1 MSQLLLRKELDESQR
16 ASVPLK
22 AQKNTLL
29 ISHGRPP
36 WYGPDGK
43 CISDAFVIGVGG
55 GSASGKVVANSKIL
69 SNVYSVGSSD
79 SCCAANSES
88 LGLDSDG
95 PYPLTSQR
103 TLSLSFDWIVTGFT
117 IQDSFY
123 KYHSPKE
130 IELAFES
137 KFDFD
142 HPDAIDMP
150 MFASCLADLKA
161 CRQTNIPVYSFAEH
175 QRLQETKYAY
185 GATVIIGPSFSPVDS
200 SISNDQSTAEGIMA
214 LHDPALRSLYD
225 LKVFVQ
231 CDSDLMLARRI
242 TRDVKERGRSL
253 EGILEQYLRYVKPSY
268 DNFVRPTAAF
278 ADIIVPGQNNSVAIE
293 LISTHT
299 RRQLQERSNSFRPK
313 MVTSSL
319 HAPSLVNEPLENDPN
334 LMILPSTP
342 QLEGI
347 FTILRSKDT
356 NNQDFI
362 FFTDRLSTLLVE
374 HALQFLPY
382 APLTVTTPLGVKS
395 HGKKLISKYLC
406 GVSILRSGSALE
418 RGFRRVI
425 NNVPVGTLLIQ
436 SNSMDGEPLLLHLK
450 LPVSV
455 RHRSSAEETWVILLD
470 AQIGTGA
477 AAFMSIRILLE
488 HGVKQD
494 HIIFVTFLVA
504 RTGGITTLRRAFPH
518 VRIVCGTVDN
528 EMREG
533 WLEGDRGEG
542 NEDGVGRKIWVMNP
556 GMGQIGDRYYL

>member
-1 MSQLLLRKELDESQR
+1 MPRAVQSAEGAGGSEGDTFLWPSMSQLLLREELDESQR

-55 GSASGKVVANSKIL
+55 GSASGKTHVARQIVKALGSIPTVLIL
-69 SNVYSVGSSD
+69 S
-79 SCCAANSES
+79 
-88 LGLDSDG
+88 
-95 PYPLTSQR
+95 
-103 TLSLSFDWIVTGFT
+103 
-117 IQDSFY
+117 QDSFY
-123 KYHSPKE
+123 KYHSPEE

-185 GATVIIGPSFSPVDS
+185 GATVII
-200 SISNDQSTAEGIMA
+200 AEGIMA

-425 NNVPVGTLLIQ
+425 NDVPVGTLLIQ

-470 AQIGTGA
+470 AQVQLQPIVYHAISNISMLQIGTGA

-518 VRIVCGTVDN
+518 VRIVCGIVDN

>member
-1 MSQLLLRKELDESQR
+1 MSEQLLLREELGDSEHLRNLCLSYSNL
-16 ASVPLK
+16 AS
-22 AQKNTLL
+22 
-29 ISHGRPP
+29 R
-36 WYGPDGK
+36 YGPNGK
-43 CISDAFVIGVGG
+43 RISDAFVIGVGAL
-55 GSASGKVVANSKIL
+55 GSIPTVLIL
-69 SNVYSVGSSD
+69 S
-79 SCCAANSES
+79 
-88 LGLDSDG
+88 
-95 PYPLTSQR
+95 
-103 TLSLSFDWIVTGFT
+103 
-117 IQDSFY
+117 QDSFY
-123 KYHSPKE
+123 KHHSPEE
-130 IELAFES
+130 IELAFQS

-185 GATVIIGPSFSPVDS
+185 GATVII
-200 SISNDQSTAEGIMA
+200 AEGIMA

-319 HAPSLVNEPLENDPN
+319 HAPSLVDAPLENDPN
-334 LMILPSTP
+334 LVILPSTP

-382 APLTVTTPLGVKS
+382 SSHTVTTPTGVDS
-395 HGKKLISKYLC
+395 HGKKLVSKVNFDL
-406 GVSILRSGSALE
+406 GSALE

-436 SNSMDGEPLLLHLK
+436 SNSIDGEPLLLHSK
-450 LPVSV
+450 LPVSI

-477 AAFMSIRILLE
+477 AAFMSIRILLD
-488 HGVKQD
+488 HGVKEER
-494 HIIFVTFLVA
+494 IIFVTFLVA

-518 VRIVCGTVDN
+518 VKIVCGAVDN

>member
-1 MSQLLLRKELDESQR
+1 MSQSDLEQELHDSQR
-16 ASVPLK
+16 ASVSLK
-22 AQKNTLL
+22 SQKNTLL

-43 CISDAFVIGVGG
+43 RISDAFVIGVGG
-55 GSASGKVVANSKIL
+55 GSASGKTHVARQIVKALGSIPTVLIL
-69 SNVYSVGSSD
+69 S
-79 SCCAANSES
+79 
-88 LGLDSDG
+88 
-95 PYPLTSQR
+95 
-103 TLSLSFDWIVTGFT
+103 
-117 IQDSFY
+117 QDSFY
-123 KYHSPKE
+123 KYHSPEEMK
-130 IELAFES
+130 LAFES

-175 QRLQETKYAY
+175 QRLEETKYAY
-185 GATVIIGPSFSPVDS
+185 GATVII
-200 SISNDQSTAEGIMA
+200 AEGIMA
-214 LHDPALRSLYD
+214 LHDPELRSLYD

-242 TRDVKERGRSL
+242 ARDVKERGRSL
-253 EGILEQYLRYVKPSY
+253 DGILEQYLRYVKPSY
-268 DNFVRPTAAF
+268 DTFVRPTAAF
-278 ADIIVPGQNNSVAIE
+278 ADIIVPGQNNSVAID

-299 RRQLQERSNSFRPK
+299 RRQLQVMIILKRFCRNGVERSNSFRPK
-313 MVTSSL
+313 M
-319 HAPSLVNEPLENDPN
+319 NDPN

-356 NNQDFI
+356 SNQDFI

-382 APLTVTTPLGVKS
+382 SPHTVTTPLGVES
-395 HGKKLISKYLC
+395 LGKTLVSKYLC
-406 GVSILRSGSALE
+406 GVSVLRSGSALE

-436 SNSMDGEPLLLHLK
+436 SNSIDGEPLLLHLK
-450 LPVSV
+450 LPVSL
-455 RHRSSAEETWVILLD
+455 RHRSSAEDTWVILLD

-477 AAFMSIRILLE
+477 AAFMSIRILLD
-488 HGVKQD
+488 HGVRQD
-494 HIIFVTFLVA
+494 HIIFITFLVA

-518 VRIVCGTVDN
+518 VKIVCGAVDN

-542 NEDGVGRKIWVMNP
+542 NEDGIGRKIWVMSP

>member
-1 MSQLLLRKELDESQR
+1 MSQSDLGQELHDSQR
-16 ASVPLK
+16 ASVSLK

-43 CISDAFVIGVGG
+43 RISDAFVIGVGG
-55 GSASGKVVANSKIL
+55 TSTYVPLGGLNQSLIILTGGSASGKTHVARQIVKALGSIPTVLIL
-69 SNVYSVGSSD
+69 S
-79 SCCAANSES
+79 
-88 LGLDSDG
+88 
-95 PYPLTSQR
+95 
-103 TLSLSFDWIVTGFT
+103 
-117 IQDSFY
+117 QDSFY
-123 KYHSPKE
+123 KYHSPEEMK
-130 IELAFES
+130 LAFES

-175 QRLQETKYAY
+175 QRLEETKYAY
-185 GATVIIGPSFSPVDS
+185 GATVII
-200 SISNDQSTAEGIMA
+200 AEGIMA
-214 LHDPALRSLYD
+214 LHDPELRSLYD

-242 TRDVKERGRSL
+242 ARDVKERGRSL
-253 EGILEQYLRYVKPSY
+253 DGILEQYLRYVKPSY
-268 DNFVRPTAAF
+268 DTFVRPTAAF
-278 ADIIVPGQNNSVAIE
+278 ADIIVPGQNNSVAID

-299 RRQLQERSNSFRPK
+299 RRQLQERSNSFRPR

-319 HAPSLVNEPLENDPN
+319 HAPSLVDEPLENDPN
-334 LMILPSTP
+334 SMILPSTP

-356 NNQDFI
+356 SNQDFI

-382 APLTVTTPLGVKS
+382 SPHTVTTPLGVES
-395 HGKKLISKYLC
+395 PGKTLVSKYLC
-406 GVSILRSGSALE
+406 GVSVLRSGSALE

-436 SNSMDGEPLLLHLK
+436 SNSIDGEPLLLHLK
-450 LPVSV
+450 LPVSL
-455 RHRSSAEETWVILLD
+455 RHRSSAEDTWVILLD

-477 AAFMSIRILLE
+477 AAFMSIRILLD
-488 HGVKQD
+488 HGVRQD

-518 VRIVCGTVDN
+518 VKIVCGAVDN

-542 NEDGVGRKIWVMNP
+542 NEDGIGRKIWVMSP